1 MRLAYHMAEINET
14 FSHKYRHSSQS
25 VDICPRLAPSAG
37 TASAIACMSVAE
49 YPLWQNAKSL
59 GMNMNSSVC
68 RKIATVMWL
77 LLAVLFNSSTTSQ
90 AVDQTFDLLQTKTTV
105 YSNVTVTTKSAEYI
119 VIQHSSGLASLKIA
133 DLSPEYH
140 EALGYGPVKG
150 SRSGSM
156 TVTAKAKALVGAIPT
171 KQIEQAW
178 SKHAPSGSPSLKLE
192 KLDSTI
198 VFAVLGAFALLY
210 LFFCYC
216 ASLICQKAG
225 KPGGLLVWLPI
236 LQYIPLLR
244 AANMSPF
251 WFLAMFVPLL
261 NIIVHIMW
269 SFRIAGVRGQGL
281 FTAIFLILPTY
292 PLAFMYLAFTGG
304 SSPDENSPPRKIAL
318 SGMTFDQ
325 A

>member
-1 MRLAYHMAEINET
+1 MNKNLCST
-14 FSHKYRHSSQS
+14 TGTL
-25 VDICPRLAPSAG
+25 IC
-37 TASAIACMSVAE
+37 
-49 YPLWQNAKSL
+49 
-59 GMNMNSSVC
+59 
-68 RKIATVMWL
+68 L
-77 LLAVLFNSSTTSQ
+77 LLALLFVPIGNSQT
-90 AVDQTFDLLQTKTTV
+90 VDQTFDLFQTKTAL

-133 DLSPEYH
+133 DLSPEHH
-140 EALGYGPVKG
+140 EALGYGVVKG
-150 SRSGSM
+150 SGNGSL
-156 TVTAKAKALVGAIPT
+156 TVSAKAKAIVAAIPT

-178 SKHAPSGSPSLKLE
+178 SKHAPAGSPSLKLE

-198 VFAVLGAFALLY
+198 IFAVLGVFAVLYLL
-210 LFFCYC
+210 FCYC

-244 AANMSPF
+244 AANMSPL
-251 WFLAMFVPLL
+251 WLLAMFVPIL

-269 SFRIAGVRGQGL
+269 SFRIAGVRGQGI

-292 PLAFMYLAFTGG
+292 PLAFMYLAFAGGYSLDETG
-304 SSPDENSPPRKIAL
+304 PPKKISL
-318 SGMTFDQ
+318 SGMTFDK

>member
-1 MRLAYHMAEINET
+1 
-14 FSHKYRHSSQS
+14 
-25 VDICPRLAPSAG
+25 
-37 TASAIACMSVAE
+37 
-49 YPLWQNAKSL
+49 
-59 GMNMNSSVC
+59 
-68 RKIATVMWL
+68 MWL
-77 LLAVLFNSSTTSQ
+77 LLALLFMPSASR
-90 AVDQTFDLLQTKTTV
+90 AVDQTFDLFQTKTDV
-105 YSNVTVTTKSAEYI
+105 YSNVTVTTKSKDYI
-119 VIQHSSGLASLKIA
+119 VIQHASGLTSLKVA
-133 DLSPEYH
+133 DLSPELH
-140 EALGYGPVKG
+140 EALGYGSAKG
-150 SRSGSM
+150 SQNGSL
-156 TVTAKAKALVGAIPT
+156 TVSAKAKAFVSAIPT

-178 SKHAPSGSPSLKLE
+178 SKHAPAGSPSLKLE

-198 VFAVLGAFALLY
+198 IFTVLGVFAVLY

-244 AANMSPF
+244 AAKMSPL
-251 WFLAMFVPLL
+251 WLLAMFVPIL

-292 PLAFMYLAFTGG
+292 PLAFMYLAFVGG
-304 SSPDENSPPRKIAL
+304 SSPDDNSPPRKIAL

>member
-1 MRLAYHMAEINET
+1 MNT
-14 FSHKYRHSSQS
+14 
-25 VDICPRLAPSAG
+25 
-37 TASAIACMSVAE
+37 
-49 YPLWQNAKSL
+49 NKSL
-59 GMNMNSSVC
+59 C
-68 RKIATVMWL
+68 RTTDALMWL
-77 LLAVLFNSSTTSQ
+77 LLALLFIPCATSQ
-90 AVDQTFDLLQTKTTV
+90 AVDQTFDLFQTKTAV

-119 VIQHSSGLASLKIA
+119 VIQYASGLASLKIA
-133 DLSPEYH
+133 DLSPEQQQT
-140 EALGYGPVKG
+140 LGYGAVKG
-150 SRSGSM
+150 SQNGSL
-156 TVTAKAKALVGAIPT
+156 TVSAKAKAIVAAIPT

-178 SKHAPSGSPSLKLE
+178 SRHAPAGTPSLKLN
-192 KLDSTI
+192 STI
-198 VFAVLGAFALLY
+198 IFTVLGVFVVLY

-216 ASLICQKAG
+216 ASLICQKVG

-244 AANMSPF
+244 AAKMSPL
-251 WFLAMFVPLL
+251 WLLAMFIPIL

-292 PLAFMYLAFTGG
+292 PLAFMYLAFAGG

>member
-1 MRLAYHMAEINET
+1 MN
-14 FSHKYRHSSQS
+14 
-25 VDICPRLAPSAG
+25 
-37 TASAIACMSVAE
+37 
-49 YPLWQNAKSL
+49 KSL
-59 GMNMNSSVC
+59 C
-68 RKIATVMWL
+68 RTTGTLICL
-77 LLAVLFNSSTTSQ
+77 LLALLFIPIVTSQ
-90 AVDQTFDLLQTKTTV
+90 AVDQTFDLFQTKTAL
-105 YSNVTVTTKSAEYI
+105 YSNVTVTTKSKEYI

-133 DLSPEYH
+133 DLSPEQH
-140 EALGYGPVKG
+140 QTLGYGPVKG
-150 SRSGSM
+150 PQNGSL
-156 TVTAKAKALVGAIPT
+156 TVSAKAKALVNAIPT

-178 SKHAPSGSPSLKLE
+178 SKHAPAGSPALKFE

-198 VFAVLGAFALLY
+198 IFAVLGVFAVLY

-244 AANMSPF
+244 AAKMSPL
-251 WFLAMFVPLL
+251 WLLAMLIPVV
-261 NIIVHIMW
+261 NIFVHIMW

-292 PLAFMYLAFTGG
+292 PLAFMYLAFAGG
-304 SSPDENSPPRKIAL
+304 TSPDENSPPRKVAL
-318 SGMTFDQ
+318 SGMRFNQ

>member
-1 MRLAYHMAEINET
+1 MIELHET
-14 FSHKYRHSSQS
+14 FSHKPRQSSQTVDES
-25 VDICPRLAPSAG
+25 VHCHICWHG
-37 TASAIACMSVAE
+37 VCHCMLSVAGD
-49 YPLWQNAKSL
+49 SL
-59 GMNMNSSVC
+59 RQDAYSSGINMNKSFC
-68 RKIATVMWL
+68 RTTGALIFL
-77 LLAVLFNSSTTSQ
+77 LLALLFVPSVTR
-90 AVDQTFDLLQTKTTV
+90 AVDQTFDLFHTKTAV

-119 VIQHSSGLASLKIA
+119 VIQHASGLASLRVA
-133 DLSPEYH
+133 DLSPEH
-140 EALGYGPVKG
+140 HQALGYGTAKG
-150 SRSGSM
+150 AQNGSL
-156 TVTAKAKALVGAIPT
+156 TVSAKAKALVSAIPT

-178 SKHAPSGSPSLKLE
+178 SKHAPAGTPYLKLE

-198 VFAVLGAFALLY
+198 IFAVLGVFAVLY

-244 AANMSPF
+244 AAKMSPL
-251 WFLAMFVPLL
+251 WLL
-261 NIIVHIMW
+261 VMLIPVINIFVHIMW

-292 PLAFMYLAFTGG
+292 PLAFMYLAFADG
-304 SSPDENSPPRKIAL
+304 SSPNENFPPRKIAL

>member
-1 MRLAYHMAEINET
+1 
-14 FSHKYRHSSQS
+14 
-25 VDICPRLAPSAG
+25 
-37 TASAIACMSVAE
+37 
-49 YPLWQNAKSL
+49 
-59 GMNMNSSVC
+59 
-68 RKIATVMWL
+68 MWL
-77 LLAVLFNSSTTSQ
+77 LLALLFISSATSQ
-90 AVDQTFDLLQTKTTV
+90 AVDQTFDLFQTKTAV

-119 VIQHSSGLASLKIA
+119 VIQHSSGLASLKVA
-133 DLSPEYH
+133 DLSH
-140 EALGYGPVKG
+140 EQQQELGYGAAKG
-150 SRSGSM
+150 SRNGSM
-156 TVTAKAKALVGAIPT
+156 TVSAKAKAMVAAIPT

-178 SKHAPSGSPSLKLE
+178 SKHAPAGSPSLKLG

-198 VFAVLGAFALLY
+198 IFAVLGVFALLY

-244 AANMSPF
+244 AAKMSPL
-251 WFLAMFVPLL
+251 WLLAMFVPLL
-261 NIIVHIMW
+261 NFIVHIMW

-292 PLAFMYLAFTGG
+292 PLAFMYLAFAGG